1 MNLAKELV
9 LLLTQKGKKIAS
21 AESCTGGL
29 FAKLITDIPGSSAVL
44 DESYVTYANEA
55 KIKILGVKKETLE
68 KYGAVSEETVYEMVS
83 GLYEVSKSDVCV
95 VFSGIAGPDGGSD
108 EKPVGTVWSALAI
121 DGNIKTYK
129 SLHSGSRDEVRH
141 SACFEMM
148 ERIIS
153 YYKNNG

>member
-1 MNLAKELV
+1 MDNSLAEKLV
-9 LLLTQKGKKIAS
+9 LILTQKGRKIAS

-55 KIKILGVKKETLE
+55 KTKILGVKKETLE
-68 KYGAVSEETVYEMVS
+68 KYGAVSKETVYEMVG
-83 GLYEVSKSDVCV
+83 GLYEISKSDVCV
-95 VFSGIAGPDGGSD
+95 VFSGIAGPDGGTE
-108 EKPVGTVWSALAI
+108 EKPVGTVFSALCI
-121 DGNIKTYK
+121 NGEITTYK
-129 SLHSGSRDEVRH
+129 SLFKGSRDEVRH

-153 YYKNNG
+153 LL